1 MFSPL
6 EFARVGMVPVH
17 VLRGLEVAGL
27 LVPRRFGPGHGRRWY
42 DTSQLARLNQIL
54 VLTDLGFTFPQVRA
68 ILNTRMS
75 EPELR
80 GVLRLRQAELAAR
93 VSADAARLE
102 RVDARLSAIAG
113 EAPGE
118 PAGDGADWWTTPAQR
133 GRTGPAAQRT
143 QQRMRAWRR
152 PHRLQLTGS

>member
-6 EFARVGMVPVH
+6 EFARIGMVPVP

-42 DTSQLARLNQIL
+42 DTDQLPRLNRIL

-68 ILNTRMS
+68 ILDTRLS

-93 VSADAARLE
+93 VTADAARLE
-102 RVDARLSAIAG
+102 RVEARLGAIAA

-118 PAGDGADWWTTPAQR
+118 AAGQGADWWTSPARQS
-133 GRTGPAAQRT
+133 GRAQP
-143 QQRMRAWRR
+143 MRAWRR
-152 PHRLQLTGS
+152 RPPRLQLTS

>member
-42 DTSQLARLNQIL
+42 DTSQLSRLNQIL

-68 ILNTRMS
+68 ILDTRMN
-75 EPELR
+75 EAELR
-80 GVLRLRQAELAAR
+80 GMLRLRQAELAAR

-102 RVDARLSAIAG
+102 RVEARLSAIAG

-118 PAGDGADWWTTPAQR
+118 RPATVPTGGPPRRSGGGRARLLSGLSSGCGPGAA
-133 GRTGPAAQRT
+133 RTG
-143 QQRMRAWRR
+143 
-152 PHRLQLTGS
+152 SS